1 MVEKDFSGRTVFITG
16 SAQGIG
22 LATATI
28 LASRGAN
35 LALADVQ
42 LSAVQEA
49 ADSLAKRYGVKALG
63 LQVNVTKPDQVEK
76 VISQVVE
83 HFGQVDHAV
92 NAAGIAGLKGVGAV
106 FAEYP
111 TDDWDLV
118 MSVNCSGVFYC
129 CKYEIAA
136 MLKKGVKGSIVNIAS
151 TAGMIAFPTQCTNLL
166 IMTLL
171 IVGAYV
177 ASKHAVIGMSPFS
190 GGC

>member
-22 LATATI
+22 LAIATI

-42 LSAVQEA
+42 LSAVEKA
-49 ADSLAKRYGVKALG
+49 AESLSKQYDVKTLP
-63 LQVNVTKPDQVEK
+63 LQVNVTKPDQVEQA
-76 VISQVVE
+76 ISKVVE
-83 HFGQVDHAV
+83 HFGKLDHAV
-92 NAAGIAGLKGVGAV
+92 NAAGIAGLKGVGAP

-129 CKYEIAA
+129 CKYEILA
-136 MLKKGVKGSIVNIAS
+136 MLKNGVKGSIVNIAS
-151 TAGMIAFPTQCTNLL
+151 TAGMMAFPTQCTLPPL
-166 IMTLL
+166 YC
-171 IVGAYV
+171 G
-177 ASKHAVIGMSPFS
+177 
-190 GGC
+190 